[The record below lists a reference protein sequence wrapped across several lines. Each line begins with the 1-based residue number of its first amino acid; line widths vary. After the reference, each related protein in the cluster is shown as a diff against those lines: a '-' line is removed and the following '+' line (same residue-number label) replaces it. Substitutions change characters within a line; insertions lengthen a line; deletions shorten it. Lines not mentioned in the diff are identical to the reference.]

1 METAIITAVA
11 TLLGIVI
18 THFFTRRKYQVEVE
32 KLKTDSETS
41 KAEAEKFKAEAE
53 RSKAEAEKFRA
64 ETEKIRHDLSSII
77 VSSQSVEHGTSPDHE
92 IIVLPTER
100 SLLSEFYLDQI
111 VCSTNID
118 IIALTLQTALEH
130 FGSDRFIQWI
140 KDRKHIRILML
151 SPHSDA
157 ARLRG
162 IEEDSNENFLVDK
175 IILQIKALKSLY
187 HQAEMELNQAGAT
200 GSLEVRLYDELPYF
214 SYFHTDKA
222 MVMGFYY
229 VHIRGLQSEALLID
243 EKSSIHAKMCS
254 HFEKIWTRSGD
265 SGAPKMTVCIISKD
279 CMMFNHT
286 LLDTLQAHTQE
297 KGK

>member
-1 METAIITAVA
+1 MSTAIITAVA

-18 THFFTRRKYQVEVE
+18 THFFTRKKYQAEVE
-32 KLKTDSETS
+32 KLKTDSATS

-53 RSKAEAEKFRA
+53 RSTAEAEKFRA

-77 VSSQSVEHGTSPDHE
+77 VSSQSKEHGTAPHHE
-92 IIVLPTER
+92 ITVLPTER

-111 VCSTNID
+111 VSSTNID

-130 FGSDRFIQWI
+130 FGLDRFIQWI

-151 SPHSDA
+151 SPDSDA
-157 ARLRG
+157 AKVRG

-175 IILQIKALKSLY
+175 IILQIKALRSLY
-187 HQAEMELNQAGAT
+187 IQAEKDLNQVSAA

-222 MVMGFYY
+222 MVMGLYY

-243 EKSSIHAKMCS
+243 ETSSIHAKMCN
-254 HFEKIWTRSGD
+254 HFDKIWIKSGE

-279 CMMFNHT
+279 CMMFNNS
-286 LLDTLQAHTQE
+286 LLETPRTHAE
-297 KGK
+297 SEGK